1 MIYKLHDCLAYIRTN
16 IIFLTDDAAPRHMET
31 RISVSKQEYG
41 QARLRHSI
49 IEYTLSEVNLANG
62 TLDLEQ
68 NRRLPIVEAH
78 DLIELDHTGGVGLGV
93 APLDGIDKGVN
104 EFGFAG
110 RRESCVQSGV
120 LLQVAPG
127 CDGVLACCV
136 RIELS

>member
-110 RRESCVQSGV
+110 
-120 LLQVAPG
+120 
-127 CDGVLACCV
+127 
-136 RIELS
+136 